1 MLYKVEVNVS
11 KETKIVGLNAVP
23 VAQFKPASLG
33 QLETRDSGS
42 HARQRYSTSYVKQH
56 LMNAVADGD
65 NYTNPGFFEPREV
78 TSLNVMYQCNG
89 TPNERRYRWKSH

>member
-11 KETKIVGLNAVP
+11 KETKIVGLNVSP
-23 VAQFKPASLG
+23 VARFKPASLG

-42 HARQRYSTSYVKQH
+42 HARQRCSTNYMKQSVIS
-56 LMNAVADGD
+56 AVADGD
-65 NYTNPGFFEPREV
+65 DYTNPGFLKPREV
-78 TSLNVMYQCNG
+78 TSLNVMYQCND